1 MVKVQTNG
9 NGKIY
14 VSPTGGVLLGN
25 DAGGSSV
32 IVDSAISS
40 TSENPVQNKVIYA
53 ALNDKQDTS
62 NLVTSIS
69 SSSTDTQYPSAKCV
83 YDAIENNIISGQLP
97 PQSGNN
103 GKFLTTNGTTAS
115 WGDTVDYTNITN
127 CIIEIPQNMV
137 ITKNSSSDTRHIN
150 KGFVIYIPNGKNE
163 DGSLIFET
171 QVIDRDVPIF
181 NIADSLIVIGVFLL
195 LITAKGG
202 REDDHRYK

>member
-14 VSPTGGVLLGN
+14 VSSTGGVLLGN
-25 DAGGSSV
+25 DTGGSSI

-83 YDAIENNIISGQLP
+83 YDII
-97 PQSGNN
+97 GN
-103 GKFLTTNGTTAS
+103 L
-115 WGDTVDYTNITN
+115 
-127 CIIEIPQNMV
+127 
-137 ITKNSSSDTRHIN
+137 
-150 KGFVIYIPNGKNE
+150 
-163 DGSLIFET
+163 ET
-171 QVIDRDVPIF
+171 IL
-181 NIADSLIVIGVFLL
+181 AAL
-195 LITAKGG
+195 
-202 REDDHRYK
+202 